1 MHVILFPLKPVL
13 QKVMRAESVPAF
25 GIDVATHGNRTS
37 ALIQTL
43 ESKNSNN
50 NDNNNNTDKT
60 AIKMT

>member
-1 MHVILFPLKPVL
+1 
-13 QKVMRAESVPAF
+13 MRAESVPAF